1 MRLKQLV
8 TPALV
13 TILLAIFAW
22 LAGVRIVALI
32 KTGQPLAVG
41 IGIAVGLVLVAIFY
55 GIVKEWLMATTVT
68 KMSNSLAD
76 QGRLPVDDLPRSAG
90 GRVDP
95 EVARAKFSELRLAVE
110 SDESNWGSWY
120 NLAFGYDAAGDRK
133 QARSA
138 LRTAARLYRADTSGG
153 SSATR

>member
-1 MRLKQLV
+1 MRIKQLV

-13 TILLAIFAW
+13 TVLLAIFAW

-41 IGIAVGLVLVAIFY
+41 IGIAVALVLVAIFY
-55 GIVKEWLMATTVT
+55 AIIKEWLMAGTVT
-68 KMSNSLAD
+68 KMSNELAE

-95 EVARAKFSELRLAVE
+95 ETARSRFDELRAVVE
-110 SDESNWGSWY
+110 SDETNWGGWY

-133 QARSA
+133 RARAA
-138 LRTAARLYRADTSGG
+138 LRTAARLYRNRTVAS
-153 SSATR
+153 